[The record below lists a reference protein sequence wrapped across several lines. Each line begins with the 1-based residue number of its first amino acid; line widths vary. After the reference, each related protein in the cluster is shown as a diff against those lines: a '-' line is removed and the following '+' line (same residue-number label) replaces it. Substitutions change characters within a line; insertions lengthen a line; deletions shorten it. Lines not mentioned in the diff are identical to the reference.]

1 MPSVQIITFL
11 IIILHRLPTQR
22 LSALTLEQL
31 SLGLGG
37 DTTTPSSNLRN
48 YTLFDMADAVAVTSS
63 LPLASQLSNHKMVSC
78 HNFHTYRVNITLSLL
93 CELEIQIILQEQRPA
108 FTTYST
114 DSATAASRPSW
125 VEEEFYTQRP
135 EEGERSVANRL
146 AQDSTLLVDSPQ
158 QMTQEDLMFLYNIT
172 FLTDTETE
180 ASTRPQ
186 RQSPYAMVNCG
197 F

>member
-1 MPSVQIITFL
+1 M
-11 IIILHRLPTQR
+11 
-22 LSALTLEQL
+22 
-31 SLGLGG
+31 
-37 DTTTPSSNLRN
+37 
-48 YTLFDMADAVAVTSS
+48 
-63 LPLASQLSNHKMVSC
+63 
-78 HNFHTYRVNITLSLL
+78 
-93 CELEIQIILQEQRPA
+93 
-108 FTTYST
+108 
-114 DSATAASRPSW
+114 
-125 VEEEFYTQRP
+125 EEEFYTQRP

-197 F
+197 YWSSPYYQH